1 MSTKAQEYAEQIAA
15 ARQTARRVFIFA
27 ALSWWSGW
35 IVIAGCFVASIG
47 FGVSLFETLE
57 ILLAIGVAGLLGG
70 VGLYAT
76 SRNLNLSASRLELA
90 LASQKS

>member
-1 MSTKAQEYAEQIAA
+1 MSTRAKEYAEQIGA
-15 ARQTARRVFIFA
+15 ARRTARRVFLFA

-35 IVIAGCFVASIG
+35 IVIAGCLVASLG
-47 FGVSLFETLE
+47 FGVSLLETLE

-76 SRNLNLSASRLELA
+76 SRNLDLSASRLELA
-90 LASQKS
+90 FASQEP

>member
-1 MSTKAQEYAEQIAA
+1 MSTRAEEYTAQIEA
-15 ARQTARRVFIFA
+15 ARRTARRVFIFA

-35 IVIAGCFVASIG
+35 IVIAGCLVAWLA
-47 FGVSLFETLE
+47 FGISLLDSLE

-76 SRNLNLSASRLELA
+76 SRNLDLSASRLELA
-90 LASQKS
+90 VTSKTT